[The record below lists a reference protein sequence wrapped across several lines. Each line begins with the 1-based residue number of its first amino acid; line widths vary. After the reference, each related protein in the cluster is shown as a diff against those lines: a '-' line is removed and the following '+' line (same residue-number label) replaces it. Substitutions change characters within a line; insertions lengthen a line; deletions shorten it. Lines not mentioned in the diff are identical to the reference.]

1 MMLRRPPCANE
12 KTLAIDLRPATDSDI
27 RDFAAWRYEP
37 PYDVYNIVM
46 SPGDAVIYFSK
57 PDVHCNTLLK
67 GNDVVGYCTFGEDAQ
82 VPGGNYDG
90 AGLDIG
96 LGIKPTRT
104 GSGRGHQYVAAVID
118 HASTAFEFRQLR
130 VTIAT
135 GNKRAVRVWS
145 SAGFVE
151 ISRFATP
158 RNVMASKE
166 FAILA
171 LDSTAP

>member
-1 MMLRRPPCANE
+1 MRSSTSR
-12 KTLAIDLRPATDSDI
+12 
-27 RDFAAWRYEP
+27 
-37 PYDVYNIVM
+37 
-46 SPGDAVIYFSK
+46 K

-67 GNDVVGYCTFGEDAQ
+67 GNDVVGYCTFGEDGQ

-104 GSGRGHQYVAAVID
+104 GSGRGHHYAAAVID

-145 SAGFVE
+145 SAGFAE

-158 RNVMASKE
+158 RNVMGSDE
-166 FAILA
+166 FVILA
-171 LDSTAP
+171 SIQLRRGTRCRGPRLLGRVGVRYDLAETS